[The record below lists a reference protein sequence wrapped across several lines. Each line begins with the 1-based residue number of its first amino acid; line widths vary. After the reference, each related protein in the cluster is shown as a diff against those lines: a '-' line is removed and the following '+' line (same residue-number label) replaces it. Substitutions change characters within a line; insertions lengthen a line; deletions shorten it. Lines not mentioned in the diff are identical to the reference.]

1 MAKKEYMLK
10 PPPAGLLPFNLEA
23 AKNAAKLADQ
33 HGQQVTLVDASFNRK
48 GISECIAVISKNH
61 LLGDIVHICNHEG
74 VEVDDSPL
82 LHKYQIFIAPEEIEN
97 YVLSYQE
104 NPYSN
109 FTIIHCASEE
119 KLAKELKKATICK
132 RINIIVTKLNSNPD
146 KRDLPF

>member
-23 AKNAAKLADQ
+23 AKNAAKLTDQ
-33 HGQQVTLVDASFNRK
+33 FGQQVTLVDTSFNHK
-48 GISECIAVISKNH
+48 GVSECIAVISKNH
-61 LLGDIVHICNHEG
+61 LLGDTIHICNHEG
-74 VEVDDSPL
+74 VEIDDSPL
-82 LHKYQIFIAPEEIEN
+82 LNKYQIFIAPEEIEN

-109 FTIIHCASEE
+109 FTTIHCDNE
-119 KLAKELKKATICK
+119 KELAKELKKATICK

>member
-23 AKNAAKLADQ
+23 AKNAAKLTDQ
-33 HGQQVTLVDASFNRK
+33 FGQQVTLVDTSFKHK
-48 GISECIAVISKNH
+48 GISKCIAVISKNH
-61 LLGDIVHICNHEG
+61 LLGDTVHICNHEG
-74 VEVDDSPL
+74 VEIDDSTL
-82 LHKYQIFIAPEEIEN
+82 LNKYQIFIAPEEIEN

-119 KLAKELKKATICK
+119 KLAKELKKATLCK
-132 RINIIVTKLNSNPD
+132 RINIIITKLNSNPD

>member
-23 AKNAAKLADQ
+23 AKNAAKLTDKY
-33 HGQQVTLVDASFNRK
+33 GQQVILVDTSFNHK
-48 GISECIAVISKNH
+48 GVSEYIVVISKNH
-61 LLGDIVHICNHEG
+61 LTGDTVHICNHEG
-74 VEVDDSPL
+74 VEIDDSPL
-82 LHKYQIFIAPEEIEN
+82 LNQYQVFIAPDEIEN

-109 FTIIHCASEE
+109 FTVIHCNNEE
-119 KLAKELKKATICK
+119 KLAKELKKATTCN
-132 RINIIVTKLNSNPD
+132 RINIIITKLNSNPD